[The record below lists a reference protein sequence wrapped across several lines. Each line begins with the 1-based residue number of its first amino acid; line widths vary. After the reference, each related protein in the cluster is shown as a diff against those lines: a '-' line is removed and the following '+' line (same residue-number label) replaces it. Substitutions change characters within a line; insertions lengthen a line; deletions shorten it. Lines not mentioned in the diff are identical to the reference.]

1 MQSFLVIDTEEL
13 HVKVKVTN
21 SQIKLLTPIIKK
33 VNKDLK
39 DYKESEGYSLFLE
52 IINSIS
58 INESINEDEILSI
71 NIVYH
76 N

>member
-1 MQSFLVIDTEEL
+1 MQSFLIIDTEEL
-13 HVKVKVTN
+13 QVKVKVTN

-58 INESINEDEILSI
+58 INEDDILSI

>member
-58 INESINEDEILSI
+58 INEDDILSI

>member
-13 HVKVKVTN
+13 QVKVKVTN
-21 SQIKLLTPIIKK
+21 TQINLLTPIIKK

-39 DYKESEGYSLFLE
+39 DYKESDAYPFFLE
-52 IINSIS
+52 AINSITT
-58 INESINEDEILSI
+58 INEDDIVSI

>member
-1 MQSFLVIDTEEL
+1 MQSFLLIDTEEL
-13 HVKVKVTN
+13 QLKVKVTN
-21 SQIKLLTPIIKK
+21 TQINSLKPIIKK

-39 DYKESEGYSLFLE
+39 DYKDSESYPLFLE
-52 IINSIS
+52 LINSMKP
-58 INESINEDEILSI
+58 INEDDIVSI